1 MQRNARAE
9 NWNLNI
15 LQQWLALTRAP
26 IEQRRFAVEQGR
38 NEGEIS
44 FAEQRIDI
52 DEACSALA
60 QRVWQWLQES
70 PQHFVIRFTD
80 DEYPPL
86 LREIYRPPLLLFGLG
101 NPQLLLQP
109 YLAVIGSRN
118 AAPLSLSITET
129 IVNELCAAGYG
140 IVSGMALGI
149 DGLAHKRALANNAPT
164 IAVLGCGPDLNYPP
178 RNRQLRLQ
186 IADEGVVLSEYPP
199 GTPAKTE
206 HFPARNRIISGISK
220 GVLVAEAKKQ
230 SGSLITARYA
240 IEQGREVFAIPGP
253 VLYAGSAGCHLL
265 IQQGAKLV
273 TCSQDILVE
282 LPAPVSLTPQGLGA
296 QESLQLIEHEVWQS
310 SKSSDNRA
318 IHAEQGTVAH
328 KAAVKDRKTEEITPQ
343 LLANAEIL
351 ANVGF
356 TTTSFEWLLSQSN
369 ATVAEVV
376 NQLISLELDGWIKTV
391 PGGYVRVRR

>member
-1 MQRNARAE
+1 MQRIMQAE
-9 NWNLNI
+9 EWNLNT

-26 IEQRRFAVEQGR
+26 IAQRRLAVEQGR
-38 NEGEIS
+38 NEGHVSLAEIR
-44 FAEQRIDI
+44 A
-52 DEACSALA
+52 DEACTAVA
-60 QRVWQWLQES
+60 RRVWQWLEES
-70 PQHFVIRFTD
+70 PLHFILRFTD
-80 DEYPPL
+80 SHYPPL

-118 AAPLSLSITET
+118 AAPLSLTISET

-164 IAVLGCGPDLNYPP
+164 VAVLGCGPDLNYPP

-186 IADEGVVLSEYPP
+186 IAEEGVVLSEYPP

-220 GVLVAEAKKQ
+220 GVLVAEAKQQ
-230 SGSLITARYA
+230 SGSLITARCA

-282 LPAPVSLTPQGLGA
+282 LPAPVSLTPQVLGA
-296 QESLQLIEHEVWQS
+296 QGSLQLVENEQPHSNKNGGEGATHVVQ
-310 SKSSDNRA
+310 RA
-318 IHAEQGTVAH
+318 AAQ
-328 KAAVKDRKTEEITPQ
+328 KAAVNNRKTEEINPQ

-356 TTTSFEWLLSQSN
+356 TTTSFEWLLSQTN
-369 ATVAEVV
+369 GTVAEVV